1 MRKDLEAKKR
11 QLLSVKEEAMVSGN
25 NSLVRNLKAKIN
37 ILLDGESRIWNQWSR
52 VLWLSKGHSN
62 IKFFHSKATKR
73 FQRNSIMEI
82 QDTNGRWLYQTVD
95 IGQSFI
101 WYYSELF
108 FLFEPHQVQEALE
121 NIPQVVTKPSNFDL
135 IGTFHE

>member
-1 MRKDLEAKKR
+1 
-11 QLLSVKEEAMVSGN
+11 
-25 NSLVRNLKAKIN
+25 
-37 ILLDGESRIWNQWSR
+37 
-52 VLWLSKGHSN
+52 
-62 IKFFHSKATKR
+62 
-73 FQRNSIMEI
+73 MEI

-135 IGTFHE
+135 IGTFHEWVVLDALKQMAPLKAPSLNGMPPLFYQHF